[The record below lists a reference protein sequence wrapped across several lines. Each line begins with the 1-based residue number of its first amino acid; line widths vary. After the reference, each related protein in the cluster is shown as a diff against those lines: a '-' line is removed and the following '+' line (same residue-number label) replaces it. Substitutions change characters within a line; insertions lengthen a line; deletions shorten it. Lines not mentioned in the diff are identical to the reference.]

1 MISLN
6 LIRFAFIIVCVV
18 IAYSF
23 GGENAIFGGGN
34 SFMYALGGGIIGISI
49 VIFEML
55 ARRVSL
61 KGLSSGVF
69 GILLGLILGK
79 MFNSFLI
86 IFNLPE
92 EIVSGFTAFIYII
105 CVKFINKNWLLCKR
119 SEIIRWKFV
128 QLVDLKKLEKI

>member
-23 GGENAIFGGGN
+23 GGENAIFGGSN
-34 SFMYALGGGIIGISI
+34 SFMYALGGGIIGTSI

-92 EIVSGFTAFIYII
+92 EIANGFTAFVYII
-105 CVKFINKNWLLCKR
+105 L
-119 SEIIRWKFV
+119 
-128 QLVDLKKLEKI
+128 